1 MLYEEFVKNNKSEFL
16 NSVWNVSDLLGID
29 PNWLMTV
36 MYKESGINP
45 QAVNKNGGAT
55 GLIQFMPATARA
67 LGTTTAK
74 LYSMNNVEQLYYVYQ
89 YFKPY
94 RGRLKSYTDLYLA
107 CFFPLALGK
116 PDDWIISSGALSADK
131 VATANP
137 VIDLNKDKAITVGE
151 FREYCYKGLS
161 PQALLVLKKKAS

>member
-1 MLYEEFVKNNKSEFL
+1 MIYEEFIPSNKSEFI
-16 NSVWNVSDLLGID
+16 NSVRNVSDLLGID
-29 PNWLMTV
+29 PNWLMAV
-36 MYKESGINP
+36 MYKESGLNP
-45 QAVNKNGGAT
+45 QAVNRNGGAT
-55 GLIQFMPATARA
+55 GLIQFMPSTARA

-74 LYSMNNVEQLYYVYQ
+74 LYSMNNVEQMYYVYQ

-94 RGRLKSYTDLYLA
+94 RGRYKSYPDLYLA

-116 PDDWIISSGALSADK
+116 PDDWIISSGTLSAEE

-161 PQALLVLKKKAS
+161 AKAIATLKKKA